1 MCNAHVMM
9 LGQCELTIKS
19 TSFFDTVGLYGANYA
34 TWSQNDEA
42 AKRKKGE
49 RGGWGVYLMRKLA
62 VSSKLMVEAL

>member
-1 MCNAHVMM
+1 M
-9 LGQCELTIKS
+9 
-19 TSFFDTVGLYGANYA
+19 ANYA

-42 AKRKKGE
+42 TKRKKGE